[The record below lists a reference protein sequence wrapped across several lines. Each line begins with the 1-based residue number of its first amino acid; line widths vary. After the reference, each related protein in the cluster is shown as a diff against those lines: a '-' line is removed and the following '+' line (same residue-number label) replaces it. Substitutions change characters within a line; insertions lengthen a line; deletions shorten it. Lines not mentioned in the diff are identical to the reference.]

1 MPAVTR
7 VIEVAGAIVPDMPLK
22 TDEIASALA
31 HVPLFSGISAESM
44 DRLAA
49 VTGELDFEP
58 GQFIVLQGQVGT
70 GLYVILDGSARV
82 VRGSEELAQLGPTD
96 FFGELSVIDQQPRS
110 ASVQA
115 VEPTRCLALAS
126 WDLLDLL
133 ESDPKLAL
141 NMIRGLATRIREH
154 GEQHRH

>member
-1 MPAVTR
+1 
-7 VIEVAGAIVPDMPLK
+7 MPLTTQDK
-22 TDEIASALA
+22 ASALA
-31 HVPLFSGISAESM
+31 RVPLFMGISEESM
-44 DRLAA
+44 ERLAA
-49 VTGELDFEP
+49 VAGELEFEP

-82 VRGSEELAQLGPTD
+82 VRGSDELATLGSTD
-96 FFGELSVIDQQPRS
+96 FFGELSVIDQMPRN

-115 VEPTRCLALAS
+115 VDQVRCLALAS

-141 NMIRGLATRIREH
+141 NLIRGLAARIREQGYH
-154 GEQHRH
+154 HRH

>member
-1 MPAVTR
+1 
-7 VIEVAGAIVPDMPLK
+7 MPLETK
-22 TDEIASALA
+22 QVASALA
-31 HVPLFSGISAESM
+31 HVPLFEGISDESM
-44 DRLAA
+44 ARLSA
-49 VTGELDFEP
+49 VTGELDFEA

-82 VRGSEELAQLGPTD
+82 VRGSDELAVLGPTD
-96 FFGELSVIDQQPRS
+96 FFGELSVIDQMPRN

-115 VEPTRCLALAS
+115 IEPTRCLALAS

-141 NMIRGLATRIREH
+141 NMMRVLASRVRQH
-154 GEQHRH
+154 GELHRH